1 MRDKLTTS
9 DIRNL
14 KAGQPRAVQDWF
26 LDYADI
32 IYTFVFYRVG
42 KDAELAD
49 DVVQETF
56 LSALNK
62 IEQYEPQR
70 GTMFTWLTYISKNH
84 IKKALK
90 EKNKYGKYSELWDKI
105 DAKLLSL
112 YEQIATEPLPVEI
125 LQKQETIELVHMTL
139 SNIPGNCQ
147 QVLEQHYFHKQ
158 SLKEMAKANQVS
170 EAAVK
175 SLLHR
180 ARIAFKT
187 TFLDIAVAFQ

>member
-1 MRDKLTTS
+1 MREKLTTS

-14 KAGQPRAVQDWF
+14 KARQPKAVQDWF
-26 LDYADI
+26 LNYSDI

-42 KDAELAD
+42 KDAELTA

-62 IEQYEPQR
+62 IEQYEPDR

-90 EKNKYGKYSELWDKI
+90 ERDRYGKYSEFWDKI
-105 DAKLLSL
+105 DAKLLAL
-112 YEQIATEPLPVEI
+112 YKQIATAPLPEEI

-139 SNIPGNCQ
+139 SNIPGNYQ
-147 QVLEQHYFHKQ
+147 KVLEQHYFRKQ
-158 SLKEMAKANQVS
+158 SLQEIAEANQIS

-175 SLLHR
+175 SLLYR

-187 TFLDIAVAFQ
+187 TFLDLAVAFQ

>member
-1 MRDKLTTS
+1 MKERLTIS
-9 DIRNL
+9 DIESL
-14 KAGQPRAVQDWF
+14 KARQPEAVRGWF

-42 KDAELAD
+42 KDAELAA

-62 IEQYEPQR
+62 LGRYDPDR

-90 EKNKYGKYSELWDKI
+90 ERNKYAKYSGLWDKI
-105 DAKLLSL
+105 DGRLLAL
-112 YEQIATEPLPVEI
+112 YKQIATAPLPEEI
-125 LQKQETIELVHMTL
+125 LQKQETVELVHMTL
-139 SNIPGNCQ
+139 SNIPGNYR
-147 QVLEQHYFHKQ
+147 QVLQQHYFRKQ
-158 SLKEMAKANQVS
+158 SLREIAEINQIS

-180 ARIAFKT
+180 ARVAFKT
-187 TFLDIAVAFQ
+187 TFLELAVAFQ